1 MASWVIRPGEYV
13 VRVPV
18 TLELPD
24 YVVARLR
31 READS
36 RGVSLDE
43 LVTGLASLLPLSPK
57 PVGHRTLGFVGIG
70 ASNSS
75 FNAANADEILAEG
88 FGRS

>member
-1 MASWVIRPGEYV
+1 M
-13 VRVPV
+13 
-18 TLELPD
+18 
-24 YVVARLR
+24 
-31 READS
+31 
-36 RGVSLDE
+36 SLDE

>member
-1 MASWVIRPGEYV
+1 ML
-13 VRVPV
+13 VPV

-24 YVVARLR
+24 NVVARLR

-43 LVTGLASLLPLSPK
+43 LVTELASLLPLSPT

>member
-1 MASWVIRPGEYV
+1 M
-13 VRVPV
+13 RVPV

-24 YVVARLR
+24 SVVARLR

-36 RGVSLDE
+36 RGMSLDD
-43 LVTGLASLLPLSPK
+43 LVADLASLLPLSPT